1 MTERQLFGVVVRGL
15 GVWFAVLG
23 VQQIWSVILL
33 ALSKYA
39 NEAGNYPIV
48 NTATIALIW
57 FAASYVL
64 IRRSDVVVELAY
76 GRRSEEKPS
85 LS

>member
-1 MTERQLFGVVVRGL
+1 MTDRQLFGVVVRGL
-15 GVWFAVLG
+15 GVWFATLG
-23 VQQIWSVILL
+23 FQKISGVMLL
-33 ALSKYA
+33 AFSKYA

-48 NTATIALIW
+48 DTATIALIW
-57 FAASYVL
+57 FATSYVL

-76 GRRSEEKPS
+76 GRQSEEKQS

>member
-64 IRRSDVVVELAY
+64 IRRSDVVFELAY